1 MKTLI
6 LFGSRKGCTRKCANL
21 VRERLGDAE
30 ALDAA
35 NARGVD
41 LEAYDAVVL
50 GSSIWSG
57 KIHPKVRG
65 FVATRLEELLGKRIG
80 LFICSGDEVT
90 DHISINYPEQLVEH
104 ADVKANFGGELRIE
118 DFGPV
123 MRFILAKKAGVRNSY
138 SRLKPEAI
146 SRFAAALGAK
156 S

>member
-6 LFGSRKGCTRKCANL
+6 LYGSRKGCTRKCANL

-35 NARGVD
+35 QAGGVD
-41 LEAYDAVVL
+41 LSAYDAVVL

-80 LFICSGDEVT
+80 LFICSGDEKT
-90 DHISINYPEQLVEH
+90 DHIRINYPERLVER
-104 ADVKANFGGELRIE
+104 AEAKAHFGGELHIE
-118 DFGPV
+118 DFGPI
-123 MRFILAKKAGVRNSY
+123 MRFILAKKAGVTESY
-138 SRLKPEAI
+138 NRIKPEAI